1 MISRA
6 LHMGDYDVMLYD
18 LAKNRFTNQYGKI
31 LPEKGLTLEEYTQR
45 ILPDQREE
53 FTQKMRSMMEGRER
67 HFILNKRWN
76 QGTEEKPC
84 YLDLQGH
91 AICETNDDGRPA
103 YVINA
108 VNDVTHEVEVYR
120 AARDIVHKYEA
131 ILSDPFVPMS
141 FYDNKGT
148 LIDHNDAMKNLL
160 YGINDSLFKEIFKP
174 QERKDQ
180 RFTRHLYYPE
190 FGIDKYVE
198 CHIQPLY
205 NAKGKIANYL
215 VTTNSAK

>member
-1 MISRA
+1 
-6 LHMGDYDVMLYD
+6 
-18 LAKNRFTNQYGKI
+18 
-31 LPEKGLTLEEYTQR
+31 
-45 ILPDQREE
+45 
-53 FTQKMRSMMEGRER
+53 
-67 HFILNKRWN
+67 
-76 QGTEEKPC
+76 
-84 YLDLQGH
+84 
-91 AICETNDDGRPA
+91 
-103 YVINA
+103 
-108 VNDVTHEVEVYR
+108 
-120 AARDIVHKYEA
+120 
-131 ILSDPFVPMS
+131 MS